1 MTDSVTRMLADDA
14 ASRALGIHV
23 VDVSAG
29 AATATMTI
37 RPDMVNGHGITHG
50 AFVFA
55 VADTAFACACNS
67 HGPLTVAAAVDITFV
82 APSRAGDVLEA
93 RAVERTRF
101 GRSGIYDVT
110 VRRGQEVIAE
120 FRGRSHRPASRPG

>member
-1 MTDSVTRMLADDA
+1 MTESVTRMLAGDA
-14 ASRALGIHV
+14 ASRSLGIRV
-23 VDVSAG
+23 RDISAG
-29 AATATMTI
+29 SATATM
-37 RPDMVNGHGITHG
+37 RVRDDMVNGHGITHG

-67 HGPLTVAAAVDITFV
+67 HGPLTVAAAADITFI
-82 APSRAGDVLEA
+82 APSYAGDMLEA

-110 VRRGQEVIAE
+110 VRRGDDVIAE
-120 FRGRSHRPASRPG
+120 FRGTSRTIERDPA

>member
-1 MTDSVTRMLADDA
+1 VTDSVPRMLAGDA
-14 ASRALGIHV
+14 ASRALGI
-23 VDVSAG
+23 DVREVTSG
-29 AATATMTI
+29 AATVTMTV

-110 VRRGQEVIAE
+110 VRRGDDVIAE
-120 FRGRSHRPASRPG
+120 FRGTSRTVERDPA

>member
-1 MTDSVTRMLADDA
+1 VTDSVARMMAGDA
-14 ASRALGIHV
+14 ASRELGI
-23 VDVSAG
+23 DVIDAADG
-29 AATATMTI
+29 AATATMTV
-37 RPDMVNGHGITHG
+37 RADMVNGHGITHG

-110 VRRGQEVIAE
+110 VRRGDDVIAE
-120 FRGRSHRPASRPG
+120 FRGTSRTLARESV